1 MTEQPSET
9 TFTERHIA
17 ALKRGEIET
26 FNLLYELYGR
36 RLLAYVSKATRTR
49 EDAADIVHDIFI
61 SVWHNREN
69 LDTQSDIGELLFSLA
84 YRRRIDYFRHLS
96 TVPVFA
102 DFTASHDNDN
112 LTDSSSG
119 HQTLEY
125 HEFLADIERAL
136 NTLPKRQREIVR
148 LSRMDGLTNSEIAA
162 RLGITEKTVRN
173 EISLGLK
180 LLKKELNK
188 IQNNN

>member
-1 MTEQPSET
+1 MTEQQFET
-9 TFTERHIA
+9 TFTERHID
-17 ALKRGEIET
+17 ALKRGSIEA

-69 LDTQSDIGELLFSLA
+69 LDSQSDIGALLFSLA

-96 TVPVFA
+96 TIPVFA

-112 LTDSSSG
+112 LVDSSG
-119 HQTLEY
+119 HHTIEY
-125 HEFLADIERAL
+125 HEFLSDIERAL

-148 LSRMDGLTNSEIAA
+148 LSRIDGLTNSEIAA
-162 RLGITEKTVRN
+162 RLEITEKTVRN

-180 LLKKELNK
+180 ILKKELKK
-188 IQNNN
+188 IQKNN